1 MAAAVRTKSCQA
13 VNATSLTG
21 ERSFGRT
28 TLLANMDLAVHNFSK
43 ALRFGTKFLYQAL
56 PRLITIWLDF
66 ADKEEFKRYDPIKG
80 NNVEAIST
88 SK

>member
-1 MAAAVRTKSCQA
+1 MQA
-13 VNATSLTG
+13 VTATVLTG
-21 ERSFGRT
+21 APSSGRT

-80 NNVEAIST
+80 DNVESTST

>member
-1 MAAAVRTKSCQA
+1 M
-13 VNATSLTG
+13 
-21 ERSFGRT
+21 
-28 TLLANMDLAVHNFSK
+28 HNFSK

-80 NNVEAIST
+80 DNVESTST